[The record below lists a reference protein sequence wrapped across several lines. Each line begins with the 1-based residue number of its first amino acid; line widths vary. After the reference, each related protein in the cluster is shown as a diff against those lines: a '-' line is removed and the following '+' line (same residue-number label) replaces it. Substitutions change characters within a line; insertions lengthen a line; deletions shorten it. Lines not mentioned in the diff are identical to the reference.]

1 MSDHKRYLGDLIGG
15 SLMLRESQ
23 ILAGLMLKEPTASEW
38 NEAIVD
44 ENILQKPSAASAKR
58 NASTIKKR
66 LSGLNNRFLEK
77 LAYCGTD
84 EASQLMF
91 AATLINSPLLA
102 DFMRTV
108 VVDAIQMYRESLTVD
123 DWHHFWQD
131 RCRLY
136 PALGEMSEASTYKVS
151 QVAFK
156 LIADAGYIDS
166 TKNKQLLN
174 VYISQDVKDILSEMD
189 HDDVLQAMEL

>member
-23 ILAGLMLKEPTASEW
+23 ILAGLMLKEPTLSEW

-58 NASTIKKR
+58 NALTIKKR

-77 LAYCGTD
+77 LAYSGSD

-108 VVDAIQMYRESLTVD
+108 VVDAKQMYRESLTVD

-131 RCRLY
+131 RSRLY
-136 PALGEMSEASTYKVS
+136 PALAEMSEASTYKVS

-156 LIADAGYIDS
+156 VIADAGYIDS

-174 VYISQDVKDILSEMD
+174 VYVSQDVRELLSEMD

>member
-23 ILAGLMLKEPTASEW
+23 ILAGLLLKDPTQSEW

-77 LAYCGTD
+77 LAYSGSD

-108 VVDAIQMYRESLTVD
+108 VVDAKQMYRESLTVD

-131 RCRLY
+131 RSRLY
-136 PALGEMSEASTYKVS
+136 PAIAEMSEASTYKVS

-156 LIADAGYIDS
+156 VIADAGYIDS

-174 VYISQDVKDILSEMD
+174 VYVSQDVRELLSEMD

>member
-23 ILAGLMLKEPTASEW
+23 ILAGLMLKDPTPSEW

-77 LAYCGTD
+77 LAYSGSD

-108 VVDAIQMYRESLTVD
+108 VVDAKQMYRESLTVD

-131 RCRLY
+131 RSRLY
-136 PALGEMSEASTYKVS
+136 PALAEMSEASTYKVS

-156 LIADAGYIDS
+156 VIADAGYIDS

-174 VYISQDVKDILSEMD
+174 VYVSQDVRELLSEMD

>member
-23 ILAGLMLKEPTASEW
+23 ILAGLMLKEPTLSEW

-77 LAYCGTD
+77 LAYSGSD

-108 VVDAIQMYRESLTVD
+108 VVDAKQMYRESLTVD

-131 RCRLY
+131 RSRLY
-136 PALGEMSEASTYKVS
+136 PALAEMSEASTYKVS

-156 LIADAGYIDS
+156 VIADAGYIDS

-174 VYISQDVKDILSEMD
+174 VYVSQDVRELLSEMD

>member
-23 ILAGLMLKEPTASEW
+23 ILAGLMLKEPTISEW

-77 LAYCGTD
+77 LAYSGSD

-108 VVDAIQMYRESLTVD
+108 VVDAKQMYRESLTVD

-131 RCRLY
+131 RSRLY
-136 PALGEMSEASTYKVS
+136 PALAEMSEASTYKVS

-156 LIADAGYIDS
+156 VIADAGYIDS

-174 VYISQDVKDILSEMD
+174 VYVSQDVRELLSEMD